1 MKHKKK
7 SYLDCKR
14 ERYSIYEDAQTP
26 EGSLNFVP
34 ACSRQLVRLPLFL
47 VANELLFLCSK
58 TNSRT
63 VEEVRRR
70 ELRFD
75 NRSICGKNISNSNK
89 QTKQTRKSFTLG
101 G

>member
-26 EGSLNFVP
+26 EGSLNSVP

-47 VANELLFLCSK
+47 VANELLF
-58 TNSRT
+58 
-63 VEEVRRR
+63 
-70 ELRFD
+70 
-75 NRSICGKNISNSNK
+75 
-89 QTKQTRKSFTLG
+89 
-101 G
+101 